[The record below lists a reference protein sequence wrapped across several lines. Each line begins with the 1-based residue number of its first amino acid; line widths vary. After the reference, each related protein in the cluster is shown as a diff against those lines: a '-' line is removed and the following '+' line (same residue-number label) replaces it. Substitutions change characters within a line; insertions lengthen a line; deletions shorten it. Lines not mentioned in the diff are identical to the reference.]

1 MGNLERAILELPRLP
16 SGKARKDAYK
26 RTKERYENSIIVKY
40 YNKNK
45 NRKNNKKE
53 VPDANKWLLWIWG

>member
-1 MGNLERAILELPRLP
+1 MGNLERTILELPRLSP
-16 SGKARKDAYK
+16 REARKDAHK
-26 RTKERYENSIIVKY
+26 RTKERYENSIVVKY

-53 VPDANKWLLWIWG
+53 VSDANE